1 MSADG
6 IDAARLPADTAEAET
21 AEEDTAKVET
31 AEVERAEVDRAE
43 GDVAWRRLHP
53 RVIAAVGIWCLLVIL
68 AASVVMWWRDAPWW
82 LHVSVPAPVLGVL
95 GYEVLRWIKTSY
107 RLTPERIELRT
118 GVMVRSHRSI
128 PRQRVRSV
136 DVTAEPMH
144 RILGIAAVKV
154 GTGHRISTSTSAVL
168 TLDALTAEESDALR
182 EELLRRPG
190 HPMAAGAP
198 QPETMAAIDWSWLR
212 YAPLSV
218 SVPLLGLSFVGAVYE
233 GLDVLGAD
241 PDTVV
246 IPKLITWLSALED
259 LWPVVLLTVVAVAL
273 AGIVGSLGM
282 FVEMW
287 WGFRLIREPHGTLR
301 TVRGLIVTRSVTLE
315 EARLRG
321 VEIAE
326 PLSLRWGG
334 GALTYAIA
342 TGSGTAEEEISVSN
356 SSALLPPAPM
366 EEAHRVAAA
375 VLREERDP
383 TAAVRLVP
391 HTRHAL
397 HRRLR
402 LAFLVGIVPGGIL
415 VMLGVLLAPVLV
427 HVGWVTALVVC
438 AGGCCFAV
446 DAYRSLGHGL
456 TGRHLVTRHGSLKRR
471 TIALRRDGVIGW
483 RISQWAWHRRSGLC
497 RVTATTAGGR
507 GAYHVKDVLL
517 PEGLRFADEAVPGLL
532 SQFMVARGAAPQDGA
547 GRQRTAD
554 RGETPG
560 R

>member
-1 MSADG
+1 MSTDG
-6 IDAARLPADTAEAET
+6 IDTDRLPADTAE
-21 AEEDTAKVET
+21 VET
-31 AEVERAEVDRAE
+31 AEADRAGE
-43 GDVAWRRLHP
+43 DGNVAWRRLDP

-68 AASVVMWWRDAPWW
+68 AAAVVMWWRDAPWW

-95 GYEVLRWIKTSY
+95 GYEVLRWIKTFY

-118 GVMVRSHRSI
+118 GVVVRSHRSI

-154 GTGHRISTSTSAVL
+154 GTGHRISSSTSAVL
-168 TLDALTAEESDALR
+168 TLDALTAEGSEALR

-190 HPMAAGAP
+190 HPVAAGAA
-198 QPETMAAIDWSWLR
+198 QRETVAAIDWSWLR

-233 GLDVLGAD
+233 GLDILGAD
-241 PDTVV
+241 PDNVV
-246 IPKLITWLSALED
+246 IPKLITWLSTVED
-259 LWPVVLLTVVAVAL
+259 LWPVAVLAVVAVAL
-273 AGIVGSLGM
+273 AGTVGSLGM

-287 WGFRLIREPHGTLR
+287 WGFRLNREPGGTLR

-334 GALTYAIA
+334 GALTYAVA
-342 TGSGTAEEEISVSN
+342 TGSGTVEEEISAGN
-356 SSALLPPAPM
+356 SSVLLPPAPL

-383 TAAVRLVP
+383 TEAVRLVP

-402 LAFLVGIVPGGIL
+402 LAFLVGTLLGGIL
-415 VMLGVLLAPVLV
+415 VVLGVLLTPVLV

-438 AGGCCFAV
+438 AVGCCFAV
-446 DAYRSLGHGL
+446 DAHHSLGHGI

-532 SQFMVARGAAPQDGA
+532 SQFMVGRGEVPEHGA
-547 GRQRTAD
+547 GRNPTAD
-554 RGETPG
+554 WGEKPG

>member
-1 MSADG
+1 MSTDR
-6 IDAARLPADTAEAET
+6 IDAESAGA
-21 AEEDTAKVET
+21 
-31 AEVERAEVDRAE
+31 DRAPGG
-43 GDVAWRRLHP
+43 GDVAWRRLDP
-53 RVIAAVGIWCLLVIL
+53 RVIAAVGIWCLLVVL
-68 AASVVMWWRDAPWW
+68 AAAAVMWWRDAPWW
-82 LHVSVPAPVLGVL
+82 LHVCVPAPVLGVL
-95 GYEVLRWIKTSY
+95 GYEVLRWTKTFY

-118 GVMVRSHRSI
+118 GVAVRSHRSI

-136 DVTAEPMH
+136 DVTAEPIH
-144 RILGIAAVKV
+144 RILGIATVKV
-154 GTGHRISTSTSAVL
+154 GTGHRITSSTSAAL
-168 TLDALTAEESDALR
+168 TLDALTVEDSETLR

-190 HPMAAGAP
+190 DPDADGAR
-198 QPETMAAIDWSWLR
+198 PETRPQAAIDWRWLR

-218 SVPLLGLSFVGAVYE
+218 SVPLLGLAFVGAVYE
-233 GLDVLGAD
+233 WSDILGAD

-246 IPKLITWLSALED
+246 IPKLITWLSTTEH
-259 LWPVVLLTVVAVAL
+259 LWAVVAAAVVAVAL
-273 AGIVGSLGM
+273 AGTVGSLGL

-287 WGFRLIREPHGTLR
+287 WGFRLTREPHGTLR
-301 TVRGLIVTRSVTLE
+301 TVRGLFVTRSVTLE

-334 GALTYAIA
+334 GALTYAVA
-342 TGSGTAEEEISVSN
+342 TGSGTAEEEIGVGN
-356 SSALLPPAPM
+356 TSALLPPAPLA
-366 EEAHRVAAA
+366 EAHRVAAA

-383 TAAVRLVP
+383 TEAVRLLP

-402 LAFLVGIVPGGIL
+402 LVFLAGTALGGALVALGTLLTPVP
-415 VMLGVLLAPVLV
+415 V
-427 HVGWVTALVVC
+427 HIGWVTALVVY

-446 DAYRSLGHGL
+446 DAYRSLGHGI

-483 RISQWAWHRRSGLC
+483 RIGQWAWHRRSGLC

-532 SQFMVARGAAPQDGA
+532 SPFLVDRGEAPQDGT
-547 GRQRTAD
+547 G
-554 RGETPG
+554 
-560 R
+560 